1 VKIKLDENLP
11 YHLSVEIAAAGHDV
25 DTVGDEGLAGSSDP
39 DVLDAARTEGR
50 MVTVDLQDVA
60 ACVVVVEPSRVRI
73 RRPE

>member
-1 VKIKLDENLP
+1 MKIKLDENLSH
-11 YHLSVEIAAAGHDV
+11 HLSVEIAAAGHDV